1 MSPGENMTAQRTQR
15 FDFDHPMFRLDGWFE
30 RSSDGSGPAFR
41 VRLDGLSVSLPF
53 DYLRRRGARPGTSDA
68 DLLDLIEQA
77 LDFAPRIRPG
87 DPVPTELIDG
97 TASFQIPPALGEF
110 TRLRFTL
117 EVAGAID
124 GGSKLSPG
132 RDLAALVEKARRPEI
147 QQAMQRAFRAA
158 AARVGI
164 PEGRPLGVVDRVDQ
178 IAGEL
183 AFVEGLREPFE
194 AVRGIEAACRTFAR
208 QYRIDR
214 AGLEEVTRVL
224 SLVRPPV
231 AAMEARFAAC
241 DGLAANLDPALR
253 DVDGAVRAIRNAR
266 DFLRKNLVLW
276 AELIEEWRRQADR
289 REALIRAAYRFLARH
304 YPQGMVW
311 AKGDDAGRQRVQR
324 AIHLGPSADVEA
336 AIAAAIAELDAAAFE
351 PRHAPTSEGA
361 LR

>member
-1 MSPGENMTAQRTQR
+1 MTSDRTQR
-15 FDFDHPMFRLDGWFE
+15 FLFDHPMFRLDGWFE

-97 TASFQIPPALGEF
+97 TASFQIPPALAEF

-124 GGSKLSPG
+124 DGSKLSPG
-132 RDLAALVEKARRPEI
+132 RDLAVLVEKACRPEI

-158 AARVGI
+158 ATRVGI
-164 PEGRPLGVVDRVDQ
+164 PEGRPMGVVDRVDR

-183 AFVEGLREPFE
+183 AYVEALRDPFE
-194 AVRGIEAACRTFAR
+194 AVRGIEEACKAFAR
-208 QYRIDR
+208 RYRSDR

-224 SLVRPPV
+224 SLIRPPV
-231 AAMEARFAAC
+231 AAMEAKFVAC
-241 DGLAANLDPALR
+241 DGLAANLDAALR
-253 DVDGAVRAIRNAR
+253 DVEGAVRAVRNAR

-276 AELIEEWRRQADR
+276 AELIESWRKEAHR
-289 REALIRAAYRFLARH
+289 REALVRAAYRFLARN

-311 AKGDDAGRQRVQR
+311 TKSDEAARQRIAR
-324 AIHLGPSADVEA
+324 AIHVGPSADVEA
-336 AIAAAIAELDAAAFE
+336 AISAAIAELDAAVDR
-351 PRHAPTSEGA
+351 PRLAPVPEGA
-361 LR
+361 FR